1 MAVREAFTAEEWQAV
16 GAAPFLVG
24 LYLVGAAPMEP
35 MVIVREM
42 LAAEKAVT
50 LEAHQPDALPIVKE
64 IDADLVAEVLTR
76 DLGVINGAAD
86 EQARVLGELARAVA
100 LVEAQAPAM
109 DSAFR
114 AWLFRVAEH
123 VARTTAERAPAGAG
137 SRHIGGEVAAALRTL
152 AQMLGVPQR

>member
-1 MAVREAFTAEEWQAV
+1 MAVKDAFTAEEWRMV

-24 LYLVGAAPMEP
+24 LYIVGAAPSGP
-35 MVIVREM
+35 MGILTEM

-50 LEAHQPDALPIVKE
+50 LEASQPDGLPIVKE
-64 IDADLVAEVLTR
+64 IEADLLAQELTP
-76 DLGVINGAAD
+76 DLGVIDGAAD
-86 EQARVLGELARAVA
+86 AQARVLGELARAVV

-123 VARTTAERAPAGAG
+123 VASAAPEGGPGGRLVSAE
-137 SRHIGGEVAAALRTL
+137 ELAALD
-152 AQMLGVPQR
+152 AVAGILGVPR